1 MTDIMR
7 AVEVQA
13 NKASLPALVKAGAMS
28 EEFLHQFNAAEAELN
43 AEMVSVVQEAERL
56 QKGWGNG
63 IMPAASEM
71 INSSRLRELREE
83 MLKHDFEAASCR
95 RARYIED
102 LSEVEREKALKEG
115 TQENQQLMKS
125 DVLLSCIFNT
135 PIGEAMKIAAAA
147 HAKRVAEAE
156 AANAGDAAKEEPS
169 PLIELEDDEEA
180 KPEDEEAAK
189 PEEVTA

>member
-1 MTDIMR
+1 
-7 AVEVQA
+7 
-13 NKASLPALVKAGAMS
+13 MS

-156 AANAGDAAKEEPS
+156 AANAGDAAKEEPA

-189 PEEVTA
+189 PEEVAA